1 MATAQDIITKIL
13 VVDDE
18 KLIRLTISAKLK
30 KAGYIPIAVGTV
42 EEALAVLR
50 GDRKSLRAVITD
62 IMMGDMDGFVFRD
75 IVRGID
81 STMPIFFMTALDPEE
96 GSGFLKRIL
105 DDGNSYYLPK
115 SIKPQVMLR
124 RIQSIVASR
133 RIEEFIERQMS
144 EQVTSLALAAHVQHS
159 MLPTRV
165 VMTKDSFYT
174 SLWKPKETVSGDLYE
189 AMPFGADG
197 ELYILGD
204 IQGHGTSAALAM
216 TAVQSFLK
224 QFVRYDG
231 TQAIGPED
239 IANMLQ
245 SFFRKNLADV
255 TYMTALICIF
265 RPRKNEVEWI
275 SCGAPDLMVF
285 SPSTDCVIDNNPERR
300 GGLPIGMMADTVYRR
315 EDTVLTKI
323 AEDSVCVMCS
333 DGFFDIG
340 KDRHFGEIISFE
352 TFRHICRELVVS
364 GRQEGSLITVPQK
377 LATALEEIGY
387 KYYADDVTMVVFGKR
402 NSPGGVYETVVP
414 LKADAIA
421 DSAVALGEWCAK
433 RGWDDDLINRVQLV
447 MEEVLMNVHDHGVD
461 PRERLSAIANLR
473 LKRLREMAELTI
485 WDCGTPTPSVEVAAG
500 DADVAFEL
508 KNREYSGRGRGR
520 LITRELC
527 NGICRSR
534 YENLNETIFYIPL
547 EYVPESK

>member
-1 MATAQDIITKIL
+1 MQNAKIL
-13 VVDDE
+13 IVDDE
-18 KLIRLTISAKLK
+18 KLIRLTLSARLK
-30 KAGYIPIAVGTV
+30 KVGYDVVAAASVDEAVT
-42 EEALAVLR
+42 AI
-50 GDRKSLRAVITD
+50 KSRPESFNAIITD

-75 IVRGID
+75 IVRGLD
-81 STMPIFFMTALDPEE
+81 PTMPIFFMTALDPEE

-105 DDGNSYYLPK
+105 DDANSYYLPK
-115 SIKPQVMLR
+115 AIKPQVMLR

-133 RIEEFIERQMS
+133 RIEEFIERQMT
-144 EQVTSLALAAHVQHS
+144 EQNTSLALAAHVQHS
-159 MLPTRV
+159 MLPARV
-165 VMTKDSFYT
+165 VMTNHSFYT

-189 AMPFGADG
+189 AMPFGAG
-197 ELYILGD
+197 EELYILGD

-231 TQAIGPED
+231 TRSIQPED

-245 SFFRKNLADV
+245 GFFRKNLADV

-265 RPRKNEVEWI
+265 RPQKNEVEWI

-285 SPSTDCVIDNNPERR
+285 SPSSTEHIKPNPEKR
-300 GGLPIGMMADTVYRR
+300 GGLPIGMMSDTVYRHA
-315 EDTVLTKI
+315 DTVRTKLTDD
-323 AEDSVCVMCS
+323 AVCVACS

-340 KDRHFGEIISFE
+340 KDRHYGEVISFD
-352 TFRHICRELVVS
+352 TFRNICRELVTS
-364 GRQEGSLITVPQK
+364 ARQEGSLITVPQK
-377 LATALEEIGY
+377 LTTALQEIGY
-387 KYYADDVTMVVFGKR
+387 KYYADDVTMVMFGR
-402 NSPGGVYETVVP
+402 MCSPEGVYEAVVP

-421 DSAVALGEWCAK
+421 ESAVKLGEWCTG
-433 RGWDDDLINRVQLV
+433 RGWDDGLVNRVQLV

-461 PRERLSAIANLR
+461 PRERLNAIANLR

-500 DADVAFEL
+500 DAEVAFEL
-508 KNREYSGRGRGR
+508 RNREFSGRGRGR

-547 EYVPESK
+547 EYVPKQEEN